1 MSAPA
6 GDLRTLLGDT
16 VTRLFTDLVTK
27 EALESAEQGVWPAA
41 LWQALEEGG
50 LTLPLVPEARG
61 GAGGT
66 WLDAHV
72 VVRAAGRHAAPVPLA
87 ETILASWLLAGAGLD
102 VPLGPL
108 TVAPVQPEDR
118 LRLRRAGEGWRLD
131 GVAHRVPWGAAAAH
145 VVVVAE
151 TDGGPMLVLVAR
163 GAAQVTS
170 DRNLALEP
178 RDTLTFGD
186 AAVLGAVPLALG
198 VPGGDGAGKA
208 GSGSAARVTGAGEPS
223 AGDASAGHAVALRG
237 ALVRSAQMA
246 GALESLLQQSVRY
259 ATERRQ
265 FGRPI
270 GSFQAIQH
278 ALAVLAGHAAAA
290 GIAAERAFATAE
302 RGDCAF
308 EVAVAKIRC
317 GEAAG
322 VCASIAH
329 QTHGAIGFTY
339 EHSLHFATRRLWSWR
354 AEFGSEARWA
364 AVLGRQAIAR
374 GADALWADLTAR

>member
-6 GDLRTLLGDT
+6 GDPRALLADT
-16 VTRLFTDLVTK
+16 VTRLFGDLVTK
-27 EALESAEQGVWPAA
+27 EALEAAEKGAWPEA

-50 LTLPLVPEARG
+50 LTLPLVPEAQG

-87 ETILASWLLAGAGLD
+87 ETIVASWLLAEAGLD

-108 TVAPVQPEDR
+108 AIAPVQRNDR
-118 LRLRRAGEGWRLD
+118 LALRRAGGGWRLD
-131 GVAHRVPWGAAAAH
+131 GVAHRVPWGAASGH

-151 TDGGPMLVLVAR
+151 GDGRPTVALVAR
-163 GAAQVTS
+163 GAGQAAP

-178 RDTLTFGD
+178 RDTLTYREAPVL
-186 AAVLGAVPLALG
+186 AAGPVAAGWALASGGAADVGPEAG
-198 VPGGDGAGKA
+198 V
-208 GSGSAARVTGAGEPS
+208 VIL
-223 AGDASAGHAVALRG
+223 HG

-270 GSFQAIQH
+270 GNFQAIQH
-278 ALAVLAGHAAAA
+278 GLAVLAGHAAAA
-290 GIAAERAFATAE
+290 GIAAERAFAAAE
-302 RGDCAF
+302 GGDCAF
-308 EVAVAKIRC
+308 EVAAAKIRC

-354 AEFGSEARWA
+354 AEFGSESRWA
-364 AVLGRQAIAR
+364 AALGRQVTAR